1 MKEIVVVGS
10 INADLVFISKTRPK
24 AGETKSGDTFM
35 TIPGGKGANQAVAA
49 AKLGAEVTMLGCVG
63 NDIYGGIMIENLQR
77 HKIQT
82 EHIKYCPV
90 STGVAGIMVDSED
103 NSIVVIP
110 GANSWVDRPYI
121 NAHIKTI
128 LEAKIVILQLEIP
141 LETVEYVID
150 ICFEHHIMTI
160 LNPAPA
166 TKLSRKIIEK
176 VTYITPNEHECREI
190 FETKELE
197 ELLREY
203 PNKLIVTQGEKG
215 VSFHDG
221 KAMQAVPCCRV
232 EPLDTTGAGDTFNGA
247 FAFGLLQEWN
257 MIETITYANK
267 VAALSVTKFGAQ
279 GGMPTREEVDIWEQ
293 EKFRI

>member
-10 INADLVFISKTRPK
+10 INADLVFVSKTRPK
-24 AGETKSGDTFM
+24 AGETKTGDTFL

-49 AKLGAEVTMLGCVG
+49 AKLGADVTMLGCVG
-63 NDIYGGIMIENLQR
+63 NDIYGGTMIENLQS
-77 HKIQT
+77 HHIQT
-82 EHIKYCPV
+82 VNIKQCPV

-110 GANSWVDRPYI
+110 GANSLVDRSYI
-121 NAHIKTI
+121 DTFISTI

-141 LETVEYVID
+141 LETVEYVIER
-150 ICFEHHIMTI
+150 CHEHRITTI

-166 TKLSRKIIEK
+166 KKISRKIIDK
-176 VTYITPNEHECREI
+176 VTYITPNEHECLEM
-190 FETKELE
+190 FETDELE
-197 ELLREY
+197 KLLSEY
-203 PNKLIVTQGEKG
+203 PNKLIVTRGEKG

-221 KAMQAVPCCRV
+221 YGMQTVPCRKV

-247 FAFGLLQEWN
+247 LAFGLIQEWSLL
-257 MIETITYANK
+257 EAITYANK

-279 GGMPTREEVDIWEQ
+279 GGMPTREDVDNWV
-293 EKFRI
+293 